1 VTRPRAIP
9 KDDHL
14 PLVGHRE
21 IEVGKIELARA
32 IFAVGAE
39 AGVARRTV
47 IRLEKSE
54 EPRSER
60 IMEKLRGALEKRGI
74 EFLFEGRHG
83 VGLRYRGQTKSGS
96 T

>member
-1 VTRPRAIP
+1 MVNIFQIRA
-9 KDDHL
+9 
-14 PLVGHRE
+14 
-21 IEVGKIELARA
+21 ARA
-32 IFAVGAE
+32 WVGLSQEQLADE

-54 EPRSER
+54 EARSER

-74 EFLFEGRHG
+74 EFLFEGRNG
-83 VGLRYRGQTKSGS
+83 VGLRYRGPKKSAS